1 MSDEKKQPEEGAAS
15 KNIFSDVFKMFL
27 DATPRKNED
36 GTTIEHCPLDDKIRA
51 ALDSANPLEAME
63 RLEAIMD
70 GDELPEAAEKGQ
82 GASDPQKLAE
92 SFKKVSANPIFDKL
106 PPEARQEIISMAN
119 ESAAKLEDMMDLMKD
134 FSERPEDEQAAII
147 GAMEEKARHEILED
161 VAYVIKVN
169 ADTEEGDAFLY
180 RNLQEDPDSAAV
192 VFNMTKGLVT
202 SAARAAAIPILVRRG
217 VDILIAAGIS
227 MSEAMLPPKESVRR
241 EELTA
246 RLASMTKAADP
257 ATVAEIIIHAI
268 PKTFYRNLQEDPD
281 SAAVVFNMTKG
292 LVTSAARAAAIPILV
307 RRGVDILIAAGI
319 SMSEA
324 MLPPKESV
332 RREEL
337 TARLASMTKAADP
350 ATVAEII
357 IHAIPKTF
365 GYFKEHAP
373 ERAAA
378 LEEAA
383 RQEVEKAFAPVFEYV
398 AAINAEPV
406 EEAEEKK
413 LSRAEQEA
421 EYGNTDLIP
430 IDAHR
435 EPKDKL
441 TQFLFNGKIKIGDV
455 KKAIN
460 VNTDTKPVHTY
471 LSVIPDPDFMEGIR
485 PIYGKG
491 DLRFSREHWR
501 FYRAI
506 MTEILQ
512 GNEWTTFSRLYQIE
526 YHQLGRTRPGAI
538 SKEKEKEMM
547 DMLYFFQKQFIE
559 ADITGEKAYYK
570 KNAELQSMDDVPKGA
585 LINFEIWPHYIN
597 HNKVDNAIHF
607 LNVPILLKYA
617 LAHNHIATI
626 PPKLF
631 QNKAFKRQ
639 TEDASDVADMLIH
652 WLMMKNVRNY
662 ELAYETVFNYM
673 GVKSSDKTAAAKS
686 RRTRLRNIV
695 FKWMNYWSKDLHLF
709 LWDANN
715 AQYIKIILPKD
726 ELEKKKHTL
735 FTAEKIKALM

>member
-1 MSDEKKQPEEGAAS
+1 MSDEKKQPEAGAAS

-27 DATPRKNED
+27 DATVLIRYLA
-36 GTTIEHCPLDDKIRA
+36 TIEHCPLDDKIRA
-51 ALDSANPLEAME
+51 ALDSANPLEVME
-63 RLEAIMD
+63 RLDAIMD
-70 GDELPEAAEKGQ
+70 GDEMPEAAERGQ
-82 GASDPQKLAE
+82 GASDLQKLAE
-92 SFKKVSANPIFDKL
+92 SFKKFSALPIFDKL
-106 PPEARQEIISMAN
+106 PPETRQEIISMAN
-119 ESAAKLEDMMDLMKD
+119 ESAAKLEDMIDTRKD
-134 FSERPEDEQAAII
+134 FAKRPEDEQVAII
-147 GAMEEKARHEILED
+147 AKMEEKARQDILKD
-161 VAYVIKVN
+161 VAYVIKMN
-169 ADTEEGDAFLY
+169 ADNEEADSFLY
-180 RNLQEDPDSAAV
+180 RNLQEDPARAAI
-192 VFNMTKGLVT
+192 VFNMTKRLVT
-202 SAARAAAIPILVRRG
+202 SAARAAAIPI
-217 VDILIAAGIS
+217 AAEVS
-227 MSEAMLPPKESVRR
+227 MSEAMLPPKASVRR

-257 ATVAEIIIHAI
+257 ATVAAIIV
-268 PKTFYRNLQEDPD
+268 KTL
-281 SAAVVFNMTKG
+281 
-292 LVTSAARAAAIPILV
+292 
-307 RRGVDILIAAGI
+307 
-319 SMSEA
+319 
-324 MLPPKESV
+324 
-332 RREEL
+332 
-337 TARLASMTKAADP
+337 
-350 ATVAEII
+350 
-357 IHAIPKTF
+357 PKTF
-365 GYFKEHAP
+365 GYFKEHDP

-378 LEEAA
+378 LEESA
-383 RQEVEKAFAPVFEYV
+383 RQEVEKAFASVFEYV

-406 EEAEEKK
+406 EEAGEKK

-512 GNEWTTFSRLYQIE
+512 GNAWTTFQRLYQIE

-695 FKWMNYWSKDLHLF
+695 FKWMNYWSKELHLF
-709 LWDANN
+709 SWDANN

>member
-51 ALDSANPLEAME
+51 ALDSANPLEVME

-134 FSERPEDEQAAII
+134 FSERPEDEQTAII

-202 SAARAAAIPILVRRG
+202 SAARAAAIP
-217 VDILIAAGIS
+217 
-227 MSEAMLPPKESVRR
+227 
-241 EELTA
+241 
-246 RLASMTKAADP
+246 
-257 ATVAEIIIHAI
+257 
-268 PKTFYRNLQEDPD
+268 
-281 SAAVVFNMTKG
+281 
-292 LVTSAARAAAIPILV
+292 
-307 RRGVDILIAAGI
+307 IAAGI

-406 EEAEEKK
+406 EEAGEKK

-512 GNEWTTFSRLYQIE
+512 GNAWTTFQRLYQIE

-709 LWDANN
+709 SWDANN

>member
-1 MSDEKKQPEEGAAS
+1 MSNDKNKKPPEEAAANNLYA
-15 KNIFSDVFKMFL
+15 NIMLNYFNAAPPMHM
-27 DATPRKNED
+27 D
-36 GTTIEHCPLDDKIRA
+36 GTPVEDCPWEKEVKK
-51 ALDSANPLEAME
+51 ALDSANPIEAFE
-63 RLEAIMD
+63 RLT
-70 GDELPEAAEKGQ
+70 DEDEHIDIPEDATEWRALIDKI
-82 GASDPQKLAE
+82 S
-92 SFKKVSANPIFDKL
+92 SNPIFKEL
-106 PPEARQEIISMAN
+106 PFVAQQE
-119 ESAAKLEDMMDLMKD
+119 LQ
-134 FSERPEDEQAAII
+134 EQAAESL
-147 GAMEEKARHEILED
+147 EEAKDALQVLEEFGERDKADRAD
-161 VAYVIKVN
+161 VERQMLKQARKVLIDN
-169 ADTEEGDAFLY
+169 TRLTVSTSTETKDGDAFLY
-180 RNLQEDPDSAAV
+180 RNLQEDPSSVAV
-192 VFNMTKGLVT
+192 VEGMMKGLIT
-202 SAARAAAIPILVRRG
+202 RAARAAAIPLAGYVSMGGQLLPRFTDKDKRKKQAATLKDMTAA
-217 VDILIAAGIS
+217 VDA
-227 MSEAMLPPKESVRR
+227 E
-241 EELTA
+241 
-246 RLASMTKAADP
+246 
-257 ATVAEIIIHAI
+257 TVAAMILEAI
-268 PKTFYRNLQEDPD
+268 PQ
-281 SAAVVFNMTKG
+281 
-292 LVTSAARAAAIPILV
+292 
-307 RRGVDILIAAGI
+307 
-319 SMSEA
+319 
-324 MLPPKESV
+324 
-332 RREEL
+332 
-337 TARLASMTKAADP
+337 
-350 ATVAEII
+350 
-357 IHAIPKTF
+357 TF

-373 ERAAA
+373 ERAAT
-378 LEEAA
+378 LEEYA
-383 RQEVEKAFAPVFEYV
+383 RQEAKAAFASIIEYV
-398 AAINAEPV
+398 EAVNAEPV
-406 EEAEEKK
+406 EEAAEGKK
-413 LSRAEQEA
+413 LSRAEQETK
-421 EYGNTDLIP
+421 YGNTNLIP

-441 TQFLFNGKIKIGDV
+441 TQMLFGGKIKIGDV

-460 VNTDTKPVHTY
+460 VNTDTKPVQTY

-485 PIYGKG
+485 SIYGKG
-491 DLRFSREHWR
+491 DLCFSREHWR

-512 GNEWTTFSRLYQIE
+512 GNEWTTFQRLYQIE

-570 KNAELQSMDDVPKGA
+570 KNADLQSMDDVPKGA
-585 LINFEIWPHYIN
+585 LVNFEIWPHYIN

-607 LNVPILLKYA
+607 LNIPILLKYA

-695 FKWMNYWSKDLHLF
+695 FKWMNYWSKELHLF
-709 LWDANN
+709 SWDANN

-735 FTAEKIKALM
+735 FTADKIKALM

>member
-1 MSDEKKQPEEGAAS
+1 MSNDVETLSKLLEKSSMALLRTVIPSFAESIAKSNGITDRKKIDELADILKGTPEDEQRAAEISDEYRNAKKKIEAMS
-15 KNIFSDVFKMFL
+15 
-27 DATPRKNED
+27 ATD
-36 GTTIEHCPLDDKIRA
+36 RA
-51 ALDSANPLEAME
+51 ALFETSLNELKPLLIDAANVYGQQRDKFIAQGVKDAPGTIDAAVMVCRDAIDSAVVFIATM
-63 RLEAIMD
+63 
-70 GDELPEAAEKGQ
+70 G
-82 GASDPQKLAE
+82 GANITL
-92 SFKKVSANPIFDKL
+92 FLGLL
-106 PPEARQEIISMAN
+106 PPEAMHNAETMRK
-119 ESAAKLEDMMDLMKD
+119 AKE
-134 FSERPEDEQAAII
+134 
-147 GAMEEKARHEILED
+147 
-161 VAYVIKVN
+161 
-169 ADTEEGDAFLY
+169 
-180 RNLQEDPDSAAV
+180 
-192 VFNMTKGLVT
+192 
-202 SAARAAAIPILVRRG
+202 
-217 VDILIAAGIS
+217 IAASFLDVETTAQYILD
-227 MSEAMLPPKESVRR
+227 AMPE
-241 EELTA
+241 T
-246 RLASMTKAADP
+246 M
-257 ATVAEIIIHAI
+257 
-268 PKTFYRNLQEDPD
+268 
-281 SAAVVFNMTKG
+281 
-292 LVTSAARAAAIPILV
+292 
-307 RRGVDILIAAGI
+307 
-319 SMSEA
+319 
-324 MLPPKESV
+324 
-332 RREEL
+332 
-337 TARLASMTKAADP
+337 
-350 ATVAEII
+350 
-357 IHAIPKTF
+357 
-365 GYFKEHAP
+365 GYLRQHAP
-373 ERAAA
+373 AIAGT
-378 LEEAA
+378 LETHARRKIQESTSPLWEYFDSVIEAA
-383 RQEVEKAFAPVFEYV
+383 
-398 AAINAEPV
+398 EPI
-406 EEAEEKK
+406 EEKK
-413 LSRAEQEA
+413 NRAEQEA

-441 TQFLFNGKIKIGDV
+441 TQMLFGGKIKIGDV

-460 VNTDTKPVHTY
+460 VNTDTRPVHTY

-491 DLRFSREHWR
+491 DLCFSREHWR

-512 GNEWTTFSRLYQIE
+512 GNEWTTFQRLYQIE

-570 KNAELQSMDDVPKGA
+570 KNAGLQSMDDVPKGA
-585 LINFEIWPHYIN
+585 LVNFEIWPHYIN

-607 LNVPILLKYA
+607 LNIPILLKYA

-709 LWDANN
+709 SWDANN

>member
-1 MSDEKKQPEEGAAS
+1 MSNDKNKKPPEEAAANNLYA
-15 KNIFSDVFKMFL
+15 NIMLNYFNAAPPMHM
-27 DATPRKNED
+27 D
-36 GTTIEHCPLDDKIRA
+36 GTPVEDCPWEKEVKK
-51 ALDSANPLEAME
+51 ALDSANPIEAFE
-63 RLEAIMD
+63 RLT
-70 GDELPEAAEKGQ
+70 DEDEHIDIPEDAAEWRALIDKI
-82 GASDPQKLAE
+82 S
-92 SFKKVSANPIFDKL
+92 SNPIFKEL
-106 PPEARQEIISMAN
+106 PFVAQQE
-119 ESAAKLEDMMDLMKD
+119 LQ
-134 FSERPEDEQAAII
+134 EQAAESL
-147 GAMEEKARHEILED
+147 EEAKDALQVLEEFGERDKADRAD
-161 VAYVIKVN
+161 VERQMLKQARKVLIDN
-169 ADTEEGDAFLY
+169 TRLTVSTSTETKDGDAFLY
-180 RNLQEDPDSAAV
+180 RNLQEDPSSVAV
-192 VFNMTKGLVT
+192 VEGMMKGLIT
-202 SAARAAAIPILVRRG
+202 RAARAAAIPLAGYVSMGGQLLPRFTDKDKRKKQAATLKDMTAA
-217 VDILIAAGIS
+217 VDA
-227 MSEAMLPPKESVRR
+227 E
-241 EELTA
+241 
-246 RLASMTKAADP
+246 
-257 ATVAEIIIHAI
+257 TVAAMILEAI
-268 PKTFYRNLQEDPD
+268 PQ
-281 SAAVVFNMTKG
+281 
-292 LVTSAARAAAIPILV
+292 
-307 RRGVDILIAAGI
+307 
-319 SMSEA
+319 
-324 MLPPKESV
+324 
-332 RREEL
+332 
-337 TARLASMTKAADP
+337 
-350 ATVAEII
+350 
-357 IHAIPKTF
+357 TF

-373 ERAAA
+373 ERAAT
-378 LEEAA
+378 LEEYA
-383 RQEVEKAFAPVFEYV
+383 RQEAKAAFASIIEYV
-398 AAINAEPV
+398 EAVNAEPV
-406 EEAEEKK
+406 EEAAEGKK
-413 LSRAEQEA
+413 LSRAEQETK
-421 EYGNTDLIP
+421 YGNTNLIP

-441 TQFLFNGKIKIGDV
+441 TQMLFGGKIKIGDV

-460 VNTDTKPVHTY
+460 VNTDTKPVQTY

-491 DLRFSREHWR
+491 DLCFSREHWR

-585 LINFEIWPHYIN
+585 LVNFEIWPHYIN

-607 LNVPILLKYA
+607 LNVPVLLKYA

-631 QNKAFKRQ
+631 QNKRFKRQ

-652 WLMMKNVRNY
+652 WLMMKNVRSY

-695 FKWMNYWSKDLHLF
+695 FKWMDYWSKDLHLF
-709 LWDANN
+709 SWDANN